1 MSRHVARSVRE
12 ARLEKSHKTRRA
24 KRADEIEQM
33 TREVKAEYE
42 AKCLRWE
49 RDLEWTKAA
58 MLPVA
63 GYRYM
68 RLLVPKAEDTLK
80 LDAEIAGVAKALKE
94 KNPEASD
101 TDLYISAWL
110 AVSESWVADGRCGT
124 RPLAYGELPNCRWFA
139 GEPPRVEIISP
150 NDPDLAEVL
159 EMQKSKSRP

>member
-12 ARLEKSHKTRRA
+12 ARLQSSHERRL
-24 KRADEIEQM
+24 
-33 TREVKAEYE
+33 AENIKKGRQGMAE
-42 AKCLRWE
+42 HDARVAVRGLRWE
-49 RDLEWTKAA
+49 KTLEPTKTGA
-58 MLPVA
+58 
-63 GYRYM
+63 YRYM
-68 RLLVPKAEDTLK
+68 RLKVRKPEDALK
-80 LDAEIAGVAKALKE
+80 MDAEIAGVAKALKE